1 MVQRIKVLI
10 TILNIIALL
19 FPNSRLMIC
28 SIFSNDFPKIR
39 NLPKIFLKSFENVSS
54 KTPTIHKLVYKL
66 ADLLRKQYNI
76 STGWAS

>member
-10 TILNIIALL
+10 TIINIIALL

-28 SIFSNDFPKIR
+28 SIFFNDFPKIK

-54 KTPTIHKLVYKL
+54 SQWT
-66 ADLLRKQYNI
+66 R
-76 STGWAS
+76 